1 MLTYTFKIKTS
12 SKLIQKIENHLNI
25 TRLVYNLSKDV
36 REYAY
41 SKGVKLSKF
50 DLIKQLPE
58 LKSEFKWISDV
69 HSQTLQGVIERLEK
83 GYDKFFSDLKKN
95 TKTSKPKWAK
105 KKNWKSV
112 EFKSSAVKSK
122 ETYFEISKIGKIKY
136 FKSREIQGNIKLAR
150 IIKESDGYYI
160 QIVTDHIKP
169 KSDKQTFVGIDM
181 GIKYFTVTSD
191 GEFIDNPKHLFK
203 YLDQLRIENRKL
215 SRMKKGGSNFRK
227 QVQILQKLYLKI
239 SRTRKDFLHKSSYLL
254 SKKYGTIIRED
265 LNILKMVQSKSNLS
279 KHILDCSWG
288 LFFEMLEYKT
298 NVHRINPAYT
308 SQTCSSC
315 GNVDSQNR
323 RTQSHFE
330 CVRCGHTENAD
341 LQASKNILELG
352 HQLMEA
358 NVDH

>member
-1 MLTYTFKIKTS
+1 MDIRCPFSNTTRGNRKT
-12 SKLIQKIENHLNI
+12 
-25 TRLVYNLSKDV
+25 
-36 REYAY
+36 
-41 SKGVKLSKF
+41 
-50 DLIKQLPE
+50 
-58 LKSEFKWISDV
+58 
-69 HSQTLQGVIERLEK
+69 EK

-105 KKNWKSV
+105 KLEIV

-215 SRMKKGGSNFRK
+215 SRMKKEVLIFENKSRFYRNF
-227 QVQILQKLYLKI
+227 YLKNI
-239 SRTRKDFLHKSSYLL
+239 KN
-254 SKKYGTIIRED
+254 KKR
-265 LNILKMVQSKSNLS
+265 
-279 KHILDCSWG
+279 
-288 LFFEMLEYKT
+288 FFT
-298 NVHRINPAYT
+298 
-308 SQTCSSC
+308 
-315 GNVDSQNR
+315 
-323 RTQSHFE
+323 
-330 CVRCGHTENAD
+330 
-341 LQASKNILELG
+341 
-352 HQLMEA
+352 
-358 NVDH
+358 